1 MPILRGCDVFVL
13 AAMRIHVIRDTFR
26 DGIATGYTQFAA
38 FAKCRLHIHND
49 QSFLHVC
56 SLPNL
61 PAHQNNLIV
70 TLPRDL
76 FHLRLRTTRWDSRG
90 YRRSV

>member
-38 FAKCRLHIHND
+38 FANVGCTSTMIKAFFMFAPFRICL
-49 QSFLHVC
+49 L
-56 SLPNL
+56 
-61 PAHQNNLIV
+61 
-70 TLPRDL
+70 
-76 FHLRLRTTRWDSRG
+76 TRII
-90 YRRSV
+90 

>member
-49 QSFLHVC
+49 QASSCLLPSEFAC
-56 SLPNL
+56 SPE
-61 PAHQNNLIV
+61 
-70 TLPRDL
+70 
-76 FHLRLRTTRWDSRG
+76 
-90 YRRSV
+90 